1 MIRAIAFGD
10 RRIDAYVFKN
20 AYSFFDGVYVEDDT
34 MYHLSLEDPTD
45 PECGVARRLSVGIN
59 FDTVAQL
66 DTLIPKDIPKDIPKE
81 MSEHKV
87 ERDIRRCLDKIIAH
101 WMENGYEVE
110 WCRRRL
116 L

>member
-1 MIRAIAFGD
+1 MIRMIVFGD
-10 RRIDAYVFKN
+10 RRIEAYVYKN

-34 MYHLSLEDPTD
+34 MYHLSLVDPTD
-45 PECGVARRLSVGIN
+45 PECGVAQRLRVGIN

-66 DTLIPKDIPKDIPKE
+66 DTLIPKEIP
-81 MSEHKV
+81 EHTV

-101 WMENGYEVE
+101 WMENGYEME
-110 WCRRRL
+110 WCQRRL

>member
-1 MIRAIAFGD
+1 MIRTIVFGD
-10 RRIDAYVFKN
+10 RRIEAYIYKN

-45 PECGVARRLSVGIN
+45 PECGVARRLRVGIN

-66 DTLIPKDIPKDIPKE
+66 DTLIPKE
-81 MSEHKV
+81 MPANKV

-101 WMENGYEVE
+101 WMESGYEVE

-116 L
+116 LQV

>member
-1 MIRAIAFGD
+1 MIRTIALGD
-10 RRIDAYVFKN
+10 RRIEAYVFKN

-45 PECGVARRLSVGIN
+45 PECDVARNLKIGIN

-66 DTLIPKDIPKDIPKE
+66 DALIPKDIPANKI
-81 MSEHKV
+81 
-87 ERDIRRCLDKIIAH
+87 ERDIRRCLDNIIAQ

-116 L
+116 QV